1 MFSALIGKQLL
12 RSLTPKCVRISL
24 LLKGKEKEN
33 ITAQIESF
41 KYTYSHRGVLR
52 CFEMGKDEKV
62 RVHVVMTREMFEKLE
77 RLRKEEGKLSVPE
90 LIRDVLSEY
99 IKRCERGG

>member
-1 MFSALIGKQLL
+1 M
-12 RSLTPKCVRISL
+12 
-24 LLKGKEKEN
+24 E
-33 ITAQIESF
+33 
-41 KYTYSHRGVLR
+41 
-52 CFEMGKDEKV
+52 KDEKV
-62 RVHVVMTREMFEKLE
+62 RVNVVMTREMFEKLE